1 MVVKKKRT
9 YKKQKGGLFVLHE
22 ELRNKI
28 YPYFD
33 FVKYLINRIIY
44 FLEKQYR
51 NISIN
56 QFIIDMNLSTNDNIL
71 IQKLYQKIMYILQN
85 NLNHLNSEHF

>member
-9 YKKQKGGLFVLHE
+9 YKKQKGGLFVLSE
-22 ELRNKI
+22 RLKNKI

-44 FLEKQYR
+44 FLEKQNR
-51 NISIN
+51 NITIN
-56 QFIIDMNLSTNDNIL
+56 QFISDINLFFRKKTRNFFSN
-71 IQKLYQKIMYILQN
+71 
-85 NLNHLNSEHF
+85 